1 MNGTRGLFE
10 RAFNYLQTIG
20 LADVLDILIVAYL
33 IYLFIELIKR
43 TNARNLAIGL
53 VIFLTILWVSE
64 AAGLNMISYGIRK
77 AVELGLIA
85 LVILF
90 QPELRR
96 MLEKLGSGL
105 FNVRGSASE
114 NYMERTISQTILACT
129 QMSSEKTGALIVFEK
144 NLSLSDIINTG
155 TKIDA
160 EVSAELLR
168 NIFFNKAPLHDGA
181 VIIRDGRIAAAGCVL
196 PLTKTV
202 LSKDLGMR
210 HRAGIGM
217 SEQSDAVVLI
227 VSEETGNISCSIEGT
242 LKRHMNAQSIDA
254 LLKKELFYEEEKKS
268 FDLRSF
274 LQKFFPEKKKEEN
287 TENAENEETV

>member
-1 MNGTRGLFE
+1 MNGISGLFE
-10 RAFNYLQTIG
+10 RAFNYLQTMGI
-20 LADVLDILIVAYL
+20 ADVLDILIVAYL
-33 IYLFIELIKR
+33 VYLLIEFIKK

-96 MLEKLGSGL
+96 MFEKIGSGL
-105 FNVRGSASE
+105 FSGGGAVSE
-114 NYMERTISQTILACT
+114 SDMEHTISQTVLACT

-144 NLSLSDIINTG
+144 NLSLNDVINTG
-155 TKIDA
+155 TRIDA

-181 VIIRDGRIAAAGCVL
+181 VVIRDGRIAAAGCVL

-242 LKRHMNAQSIDA
+242 LKRHMNAQSIDT

-268 FDLRSF
+268 SNLLRI
-274 LQKFFPEKKKEEN
+274 LQKLFPLKRKEEK
-287 TENAENEETV
+287 TENEETD